1 MDEPMA
7 DQRMAVAAA
16 LAAGAISLAVG
27 LAGGAAQEP
36 VAAPGGDVAQLLDVD
51 VDQRA
56 GIGVLV
62 AADHLAG
69 GPVQMPQTADPAA
82 NQDGMHRRGGQ
93 ADPWGDLGR
102 PQPLGPAQMHDL
114 ADYRCR
120 GAPG

>member
-1 MDEPMA
+1 VDLGIGQPGVIVHRSMDEPMA

-56 GIGVLV
+56 GIG
-62 AADHLAG
+62 
-69 GPVQMPQTADPAA
+69 
-82 NQDGMHRRGGQ
+82 
-93 ADPWGDLGR
+93 
-102 PQPLGPAQMHDL
+102 
-114 ADYRCR
+114 CS
-120 GAPG
+120 